1 MCDSPKV
8 SIIVPVYKVEKYL
21 ARCMDSLLNQSLKA
35 IEIIMVDDGS
45 PDNCPALCDEYAA
58 KDDRVKV
65 IHKRNEGLG
74 LARNSG
80 LDIASGEFVAFV
92 DSDDYVKT
100 SMFEELYAK
109 GEEIDADVVFCNYSK
124 VDRNGKVTDII
135 EETQEAVYDTK
146 GSIVQLIFD
155 MVSAIPTADKER
167 KFTMSVWH
175 GIYRLSRIKENN
187 IKFLSEREM
196 ISEDIIFHIN
206 YLDVVEKIKYI
217 NTCNYYY
224 CKNEESLSRILRIDR
239 FDKNKVLHQY
249 IIQLLSQKYP
259 EKKNDILLYSD
270 RLLIGYVR
278 YLCLRYKITFRSV
291 RSVYNDPYLRE
302 VLSRYPYS
310 DLPFKYALFVR
321 LLIKKRAFII
331 LLISVISKK

>member
-8 SIIVPVYKVEKYL
+8 SIIAPVYKVEKYL
-21 ARCMDSLLNQSLKA
+21 ARCMDSLLNQSLKD

-58 KDDRVKV
+58 KDERVKV
-65 IHKRNEGLG
+65 IHKKNEGLG
-74 LARNSG
+74 FARNSG
-80 LDIASGEFVAFV
+80 LEIARGEFVAFV

-109 GEEIDADVVFCNYSK
+109 GEEIEADVVFCNYSK
-124 VDRNGKVTDII
+124 VGRNGKVKDII

-146 GSIVQLIFD
+146 DSIVQLILD
-155 MVSAIPTADKER
+155 MVGSSPTSDKDR
-167 KFTMSVWH
+167 KFNMSVWH
-175 GIYRLSRIKENN
+175 GIYKLSKIKKNN

-206 YLDVVEKIKYI
+206 YLDVVETIKYI

-224 CKNEESLSRILRIDR
+224 CENVESLTRTLRIDR
-239 FDKNKVLHQY
+239 FDKNKVLHQHV
-249 IIQLLSQKYP
+249 IQLLSQKYP

-278 YLCLRYKITFRSV
+278 YLCLRYKITFHSLK
-291 RSVYNDPYLRE
+291 SVYNDLYLRN
-302 VLSRYPYS
+302 VLGRYPYS
-310 DLPFKYALFVR
+310 DLPFKYGLFVR

-331 LLISVISKK
+331 LLMSLISRK